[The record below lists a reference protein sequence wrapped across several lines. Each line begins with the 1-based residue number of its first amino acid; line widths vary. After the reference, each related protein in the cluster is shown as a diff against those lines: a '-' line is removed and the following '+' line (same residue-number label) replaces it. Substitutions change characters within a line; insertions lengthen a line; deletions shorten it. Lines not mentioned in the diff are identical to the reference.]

1 MPRSGVGVWLS
12 VKVGEDVR
20 SVEKDGGGG
29 CCFGDVFLFCFA
41 LCEVSEET
49 VKWEEERQTMK
60 ASRP

>member
-1 MPRSGVGVWLS
+1 LS